1 MSEAPDGAATAAPE
15 DTSAAD
21 QVTEQTQAQ
30 GDDEQP
36 GDDAPAPETET
47 PEQARKRTARE
58 RVEQAV
64 ARQREA
70 EREAEFWKSKAL
82 QTTPAQPAQ
91 EAQHQPQGGSDEPD
105 PGDYEHG
112 INDLNYVRD
121 VARWEARQE
130 FRAEAERERQQQHV
144 RSAQEKFHTR
154 KAALFPEGEPEGLQR
169 FLALEKLP
177 GTVIE
182 VVAES
187 DIGPKIADHLGAN
200 PAELRR
206 LEGMSPIQQVRELTR
221 LEMRLSEPAKP
232 TPKTATHAPDPPP
245 QVRGAGGRFTVAPD
259 TDDFTAFEKQ
269 YGV

>member
-21 QVTEQTQAQ
+21 QVTEETQAQ

-82 QTTPAQPAQ
+82 QTTPTQPAQ
-91 EAQHQPQGGSDEPD
+91 EAQQLPQGDDRPARE
-105 PGDYEHG
+105 DYD
-112 INDLNYVRD
+112 NDFDFIEALTDWKADRAAERIAAQSRQQEQ
-121 VARWEARQE
+121 ARSARQNFE
-130 FRAEAERERQQQHV
+130 
-144 RSAQEKFHTR
+144 TR
-154 KAALFPEGEPEGLQR
+154 KAALFPNGDPDGLQR
-169 FLALEKLP
+169 FLSIPTLP
-177 GTVIE
+177 VAVIE
-182 VVAES
+182 IVGES

-206 LEGMSPIQQVRELTR
+206 LEAMSPIQQARELTR
-221 LEMRLSEPAKP
+221 IEHRLSEPAKP